1 MIRIATYAAIISSF
15 FALAFASPAGPTYED
30 LNAVLWF
37 QTSVEYQASAA
48 QTYHSAETALLRGL
62 RDPHWTSALEQTS
75 NFEKLPPAVILD
87 LDETVLDNSPYE
99 ARLVATGEPYSE
111 AAWTKWA
118 NEENAGLVPGAMHF
132 LKFARAKGVATI
144 YITNRTCD
152 AANPDDTLV
161 KVLHKLE
168 LPTEPIAGR
177 LFCSRDKNEKDKTAR
192 RAMCA
197 AKFRIL
203 LLFGDQLGDF
213 LQIPPESAT
222 LDGRQK
228 LYDAHQAMW
237 GERWFQLPNPMYGSW
252 ETAAGHTLDEK
263 LSHLKQ

>member
-1 MIRIATYAAIISSF
+1 MIRIAAYAAIISSF
-15 FALAFASPAGPTYED
+15 FALALASPAGPTYED

-48 QTYHSAETALLRGL
+48 QTYHSAENALLRGL
-62 RDPHWTSALEQTS
+62 RDPHWTGALEQTS
-75 NFEKLPPAVILD
+75 HFESLPPAVILD

-99 ARLVATGEPYSE
+99 ARLVASGEPYSD

-118 NEENAGLVPGAMHF
+118 NEESAGLVPGAMHF

-152 AANPDDTLV
+152 AANPADPLV
-161 KVLHKLE
+161 AVLRKLQ

-177 LFCSRDKNEKDKTAR
+177 LFCAKDKNDKDKTAR

-222 LDGRQK
+222 LEGRQK

-237 GERWFQLPNPMYGSW
+237 GERWFQLSNPMYGSW
-252 ETAAGHTLDEK
+252 EPAAGRNLDEK

>member
-1 MIRIATYAAIISSF
+1 MNRTATYAAIMSSF
-15 FALAFASPAGPTYED
+15 FSLALASPAGPTYEN
-30 LNAVLWF
+30 LTAVLWF

-48 QTYHSAETALLRGL
+48 QTYHSAESALLRGL
-62 RDPHWTSALEQTS
+62 RDPHWTAALEQTS

-87 LDETVLDNSPYE
+87 LDETVLDNSRFE
-99 ARLVATGEPYSE
+99 ARLVATGEPYTD

-118 NEENAGLVPGAMHF
+118 NEENAGLVPGAKHF
-132 LKFARAKGVATI
+132 LQFARAKGVAAI
-144 YITNRTCD
+144 YITNRACD
-152 AANPDDTLV
+152 ATNPDDPLV
-161 KVLHKLE
+161 IVLRKLQ

-177 LFCSRDKNEKDKTAR
+177 LFCQQGKSGDKSAR

-213 LQIPPESAT
+213 LQIPSESAT

-228 LYDAHQAMW
+228 LYDAHQSMW

-252 ETAAGHTLDEK
+252 ENAVGNTLDEK
-263 LSHLKQ
+263 LSHLKK